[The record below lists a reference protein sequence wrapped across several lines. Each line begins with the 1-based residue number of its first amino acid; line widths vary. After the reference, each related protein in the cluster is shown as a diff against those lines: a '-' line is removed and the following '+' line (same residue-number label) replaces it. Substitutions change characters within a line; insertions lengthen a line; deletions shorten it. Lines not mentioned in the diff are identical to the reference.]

1 MKPFLIV
8 LTVALVTAA
17 LRLLPVLLL
26 GKQGRRLPEWLLSL
40 SRTMPA
46 AIVGLLVVYSLRF
59 TQFTASP
66 FGIPQAAGLAVAV
79 LLQYWKKNTLLSV
92 FAATACYMVL
102 IRVM

>member
-1 MKPFLIV
+1 MKPFLII

-26 GKQGRRLPEWLLSL
+26 GRQGRKIPEGVLYL

-46 AIVGLLVVYSLRF
+46 AIVGLLVVYSLKF
-59 TQFTASP
+59 TQITVSP

-79 LLQYWKKNTLLSV
+79 LLQYWKRNTLLSV
-92 FAATACYMVL
+92 FAATAIYMVL